1 MTMMSTITL
10 YILHAHTIFASSY
23 RFLECVEI
31 NKYTVTLETVLSCTV
46 TSGLTLY
53 WYYHHYK
60 DSNWDGNSIN
70 FILVAF
76 TLTAPMT
83 AALTMAFTRREQA
96 LTLIAD
102 FRSFSYHLY
111 LAHALWDWDDTK
123 GGRSGASIDLIDH
136 CDAVLAQL
144 IGIGDELSRFLSLP
158 STSRSRHRHTKTGR
172 QEAARTIEVAYHLLD
187 SMTTQR
193 LTRLV
198 IYSEKL
204 KKIGLPSG
212 EISRIRQY
220 ERFISSM
227 IEQLRMLKL
236 YRTPQAFRSF
246 ARIFILILPP
256 FYAPT
261 FAQVAVDVDSL
272 GVGIAFGIITAL
284 GLVALFESHQ
294 ILEDPFTAY
303 LALDG
308 IDVRE
313 EFEVLHYAQLSNTRK
328 LIFPDAPA
336 YPAARR
342 AALTS
347 ESMRFKKHKKR
358 LSPNSTGV
366 SGGGGGG
373 GNLLPHS
380 PSTTNTRMS
389 ATLVSLTSSTST
401 MLMKSPKG
409 DKYTSMFTA
418 NDDDVEIDNPDDAL
432 VVELNVEPNGDR
444 TDNDDDDDTDNDD
457 DIELGTFI
465 EDDDHTYRESIF
477 VQPEQVMT
485 EPDRYTNYHHQHKN
499 TNWIHQHHNHNH
511 RKQQHPQPN
520 HMGQQT
526 APNQTASGVVG
537 THQIPST
544 QLRNRHTPPTNPTT
558 SSTSTTLL

>member
-1 MTMMSTITL
+1 M
-10 YILHAHTIFASSY
+10 
-23 RFLECVEI
+23 
-31 NKYTVTLETVLSCTV
+31 
-46 TSGLTLY
+46 Y
-53 WYYHHYK
+53 WYNHHSD
-60 DSNWDGNSIN
+60 DSNWNGNSLN

-96 LTLIAD
+96 LILIAD

-111 LAHALWDWDDTK
+111 LAHALWDWEDSN
-123 GGRSGASIDLIDH
+123 GGRIGASVDLVEH

-158 STSRSRHRHTKTGR
+158 STSRSRHRHTKSGR

-198 IYSEKL
+198 IYSERL

-212 EISRIRQY
+212 EISRVRQY
-220 ERFISSM
+220 ERFISSV
-227 IEQLRMLKL
+227 IEQLRILKL

-246 ARIFILILPP
+246 ARIFTLILPP

-313 EFEVLHYAQLSNTRK
+313 EFEVLHYAQLINTRK
-328 LIFPDAPA
+328 LVYPDAPV

-347 ESMRFKKHKKR
+347 QSMRFKKNKKR
-358 LSPNSTGV
+358 ISPVSTILSGEALPNSPSINTGTATAPIV
-366 SGGGGGG
+366 S
-373 GNLLPHS
+373 LS
-380 PSTTNTRMS
+380 SSSTTC
-389 ATLVSLTSSTST
+389 LVQSP
-401 MLMKSPKG
+401 PKG

-418 NDDDVEIDNPDDAL
+418 NEEDVEVGCKRDDEINIKNGVMSIDLNANYHEDITDADA
-432 VVELNVEPNGDR
+432 ED
-444 TDNDDDDDTDNDD
+444 TDTDDDDT
-457 DIELGTFI
+457 ELGTFM

-485 EPDRYTNYHHQHKN
+485 EPDRYSHH
-499 TNWIHQHHNHNH
+499 HHSSVWHTH
-511 RKQQHPQPN
+511 RKH
-520 HMGQQT
+520 
-526 APNQTASGVVG
+526 
-537 THQIPST
+537 I
-544 QLRNRHTPPTNPTT
+544 TT
-558 SSTSTTLL
+558 SSHFNTSNATRNNTTGNIHQNQGFLRSRHHIHTTTRPAVTTASLI